1 MGVPASVGFRTAAQV
16 MSCIECHECLN
27 ACWYYPETT
36 YIAGEGMTE
45 NPYAGRCRNCGSR
58 KIVIGEISI
67 LEMQKWERQGW
78 EFIPWH
84 EQTDIP
90 NPAVKNNVFQV
101 RNNHVF
107 SGR

>member
-78 EFIPWH
+78 EFIPGCGHAIGPMDLRPHLRYPWRWRLH
-84 EQTDIP
+84 
-90 NPAVKNNVFQV
+90 
-101 RNNHVF
+101 
-107 SGR
+107 GRL